1 MPDLGFDPTLVQRLD
16 RPGPRYTSYPTA
28 DRFNSNFTAKQYAVH
43 ARRRH
48 LGGQHRG
55 LSLYIHIP
63 FCRTVCFYC
72 ACNKV
77 VTGDRTRAIPY
88 LDHLDRELEMQSE
101 LYEGGGRRV
110 DQLHWGGGSPT
121 FLTLAQMRRLMKS
134 VRKNFTLA
142 EDRVGDFAIEV
153 DPRFID
159 ETTVAGL
166 RGIGFNR
173 LSLGVQDF
181 DPVVQKK
188 VNRVQSLEETAA
200 VVKTGREE
208 GFKSINIDLIY
219 GLPAQTVQTF
229 DETLSKVI
237 DLGPDRIALYNYA
250 HLPHLFKPQRRIA
263 EADLPSAP
271 DRLDILQHAVRRFGD
286 AGYRYIGMDHFA
298 RPDDELSIAQEQ
310 GRLRRNFM
318 GYTPHA
324 DTDIIGVGVSAISS
338 VGASYSQNVHQVD
351 AYYEALEKGNLPV
364 VRGIELDADDLLR
377 RTIIQGLMCH
387 FLLYV
392 PSIEQAYL
400 IDFDSYFARELEEL
414 RAFESAGLLTIDP
427 RERPEWITVTP
438 KGRFLVR
445 NLCMVFD
452 RHLRDRPVEGR
463 YSKTV

>member
-1 MPDLGFDPTLVQRLD
+1 MADLGFDPDLVQRLD

-28 DRFNSNFTAKQYAVH
+28 DRFSSDFTAKQYAIH

-77 VTGDRTRAIPY
+77 VTGDRARAIPY
-88 LDHLDRELEMQSE
+88 LDHLDRELEMQGE
-101 LYEGGGRRV
+101 LYEGSARRV

-134 VRKNFTLA
+134 IRRNFTLA
-142 EDRVGDFAIEV
+142 EDRAGEFAIEV

-159 ETTVAGL
+159 AATVAGL
-166 RGIGFNR
+166 RAIGFNR

-188 VNRVQSLEETAA
+188 VNRMQSVRETAA
-200 VVKTGREE
+200 VVNAGREE

-219 GLPAQTVQTF
+219 GLPSQTVQSF
-229 DETLSKVI
+229 DQTLSRVVE
-237 DLGPDRIALYNYA
+237 LAPDRIALYNYA
-250 HLPHLFKPQRRIA
+250 HLPHLFKPQRRIVQA
-263 EADLPSAP
+263 ELPHASE
-271 DRLDILQHAVRRFGD
+271 RLAILQHAVRRFGD

-298 RPDDELSIAQEQ
+298 RPDDALSVAQEQ

-338 VGASYSQNVHQVD
+338 VGTSYSQNVHEVD
-351 AYYEALEKGNLPV
+351 DYYEALERGDLPV

-377 RTIIQGLMCH
+377 RAVIQGLSCH
-387 FLLYV
+387 FLLYL

-400 IDFDSYFARELEEL
+400 IDFRSYFARELEEL
-414 RAFESAGLLTIDP
+414 RAFEDAGLLSIEP
-427 RERPEWITVTP
+427 RERPEWITVSP

-452 RHLRDRPVEGR
+452 RHLRERPVDGR

>member
-1 MPDLGFDPTLVQRLD
+1 LSDLGFDPVLVQRLD

-28 DRFNSNFTAKQYAVH
+28 DRFSSAFTAKQYAVH

-77 VTGDRTRAIPY
+77 VTGDRTRALPY

-134 VRKNFTLA
+134 VRRNFQLA
-142 EDRVGDFAIEV
+142 DDHAGDFAIEV
-153 DPRFID
+153 DPRFTD
-159 ETTVAGL
+159 TSMVAGL
-166 RGIGFNR
+166 RAMGFNR

-181 DPVVQKK
+181 DPVVQRK
-188 VNRVQSLEETAA
+188 VNRVQSLAVTAA
-200 VVKTGREE
+200 VVNAGRDE
-208 GFKSINIDLIY
+208 GYRSINLDLIY
-219 GLPAQTVQTF
+219 GLPGQTVASF
-229 DETLSKVI
+229 DDTLFKVI
-237 DLGPDRIALYNYA
+237 DLAPDRIALYNYA

-263 EADLPSAP
+263 EADLPDAQA
-271 DRLDILQHAVRRFGD
+271 RLDILQRAVRRFGD

-298 RPDDELSIAQEQ
+298 LPGDELSTAQDQ

-338 VGASYSQNVHQVD
+338 VGASYSQNVHEVE
-351 AYYEALEKGNLPV
+351 AYYEAIERAELPV
-364 VRGIELDADDLLR
+364 VRGMELDADDLLR
-377 RTIIQGLMCH
+377 RTVIQGLLCH

-400 IDFDSYFARELEEL
+400 IDFSSYFARELEDL
-414 RAFESAGLLTIDP
+414 REFEQQGLLTIEPGD
-427 RERPEWITVTP
+427 RPEWITVTP
-438 KGRFLVR
+438 RGRFLVR

-452 RHLRDRPVEGR
+452 RHLREQPSAVS
-463 YSKTV
+463 YSRTI